1 MSQYNSQESALPP
14 PFLWAKN
21 QLFFSKIPP
30 GKISYSIV
38 LVLYTDEHS
47 KTTEKPGVLS
57 FSPWIGC
64 QTHVLGAP
72 KKLNMLIND
81 MNRVMCI
88 R

>member
-21 QLFFSKIPP
+21 RFFSKNPP

-47 KTTEKPGVLS
+47 KTTEKPDVLS

-64 QTHVLGAP
+64 QTHVIGG
-72 KKLNMLIND
+72 KLKNMQ
-81 MNRVMCI
+81 VFSQF
-88 R
+88 